1 MGQVTPWY
9 VGEVG
14 GAGHPLVGEV
24 GGAGHPLVGEVG
36 GAGHPLVG
44 EVGGTGHLSKGEVRC
59 HAFSGL
65 QMINLLNKG
74 TDRGKPLY
82 EFGMCDL

>member
-1 MGQVTPWY
+1 MGG
-9 VGEVG
+9 VGHLLVDDVGGVGHISEGDVG
-14 GAGHPLVGEV
+14 GA
-24 GGAGHPLVGEVG
+24 
-36 GAGHPLVG
+36 
-44 EVGGTGHLSKGEVRC
+44 GHLSKGEVRW
-59 HAFSGL
+59 HALSGL